1 MNKVLSSSVTDG
13 TDIAFDLVN
22 EIVHFKAYRNLWP
35 HSVLTIH
42 QGGIYIISL
51 YDIYGVFA
59 GVIFF
64 LLKLEILVIAI

>member
-1 MNKVLSSSVTDG
+1 
-13 TDIAFDLVN
+13 
-22 EIVHFKAYRNLWP
+22 
-35 HSVLTIH
+35 VLTIH

-59 GVIFF
+59 GVIF